1 MFSSL
6 VYFSEKEFGK
16 YEQYIVN
23 TTIVDYSNNTWTF
36 IGNGTTLCI
45 KNIFFI

>member
-16 YEQYIVN
+16 YEQYIAN

-36 IGNGTTLCI
+36 IGNRIILFI
-45 KNIFFI
+45 KNIF